1 MFTGWHHANIN
12 VSDLDRS
19 LDFYTR
25 VLGLKVVDETEFS
38 GDEFTQGTGLPGAK
52 IRAAFLEA
60 PNSSTI
66 LEVFQYVAPDS
77 RPIPKSALANDIGVG
92 HICFQVDD
100 IDQSYEKLSKRG
112 VKFVSPP
119 VTISKEH
126 PKGAGARFC
135 YFHDPDGILIE
146 ILQLP

>member
-12 VSDLDRS
+12 VSDLDRT

-25 VLGLKVVDETEFS
+25 VLGLKVVDETEFA
-38 GDEFTQGTGLPGAK
+38 GDEFTQGTGLSGAK

-77 RPIPKSALANDIGVG
+77 RPIPQNASPNDIGVG

-112 VKFVSPP
+112 IKFVSPP